1 MICLNVTSLAFDFSN
16 EQQND
21 LVEKKN
27 KIVKTFIAF
36 LMQVILITTYNV
48 DHFQV

>member
-1 MICLNVTSLAFDFSN
+1 MSHHWRSVRN

-21 LVEKKN
+21 FVEKKK
-27 KIVKTFIAF
+27 KIVKIFIAF

-48 DHFQV
+48 DHFQI